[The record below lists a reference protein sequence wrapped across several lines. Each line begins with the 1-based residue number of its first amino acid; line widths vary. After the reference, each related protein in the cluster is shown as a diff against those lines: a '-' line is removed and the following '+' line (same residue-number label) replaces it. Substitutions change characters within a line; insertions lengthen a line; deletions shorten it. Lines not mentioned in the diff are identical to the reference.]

1 MKRLTIRTNEA
12 SISFACES
20 VGDIVRR
27 LAAIEDIL
35 GDEYDLERLCE
46 LAQADREGRCVVLP
60 CKIGDTIYQVDY
72 MTHGEALRAGV
83 PEKNDP
89 QSKRKF
95 GRRKAKYLPLMVREK
110 KMVKSLYSEFGK
122 SVFLT
127 RAEAEAAL
135 RMEQE

>member
-1 MKRLTIRTNEA
+1 MAKLPDVDEWARELGKKGAQYALELLKQEYGVSAARLR
-12 SISFACES
+12 
-20 VGDIVRR
+20 
-27 LAAIEDIL
+27 
-35 GDEYDLERLCE
+35 E

-95 GRRKAKYLPLMVREK
+95 GRRKARYLPLMVREK

>member
-1 MKRLTIRTNEA
+1 MAKLPDVDEWARELGKKGAQYALELLKQEYGVSAARLR
-12 SISFACES
+12 
-20 VGDIVRR
+20 
-27 LAAIEDIL
+27 
-35 GDEYDLERLCE
+35 E